1 MLLENKMDVQFR
13 KHSMLYEKI
22 DIEETLTPN
31 SIVCEVLNGIFL
43 KDYIIIFMNISET
56 FDKSLETSRR

>member
-1 MLLENKMDVQFR
+1 
-13 KHSMLYEKI
+13 MLYEKI

-43 KDYIIIFMNISET
+43 KDYIIILMNISET
-56 FDKSLETSRR
+56 FDKSLKTSRR

>member
-1 MLLENKMDVQFR
+1 
-13 KHSMLYEKI
+13 MLYEN
-22 DIEETLTPN
+22 IEVEQTLTPN